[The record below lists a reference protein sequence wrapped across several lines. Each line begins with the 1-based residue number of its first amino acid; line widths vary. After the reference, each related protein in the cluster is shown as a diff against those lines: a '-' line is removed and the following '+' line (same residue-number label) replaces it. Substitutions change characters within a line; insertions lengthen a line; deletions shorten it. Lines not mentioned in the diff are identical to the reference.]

1 MMNRQA
7 FASLG
12 NAKRIDLQELVGPLV
27 AECTIATVFAHWPD
41 ELKEGIKAE
50 FFDNLNKAEF
60 EYEKCD
66 CLLNHE
72 EPFSQKSLLIKLA
85 QNIANQCAN
94 PTDKELIWKVVETS
108 FKRLNQMDMTRL
120 VMAAKEGLSGSANN

>member
-1 MMNRQA
+1 
-7 FASLG
+7 
-12 NAKRIDLQELVGPLV
+12 LQELVGPLV
-27 AECTIATVFAHWPD
+27 AECTIETVCANWPAK
-41 ELKEGIKAE
+41 LKERIKAE

-66 CLLNHE
+66 CLLNQE

-85 QNIANQCAN
+85 QNITNQCAN

-120 VMAAKEGLSGSANN
+120 VTAAKESLSGNANN